1 MIYCFFF
8 FSSNCFPIAYSEM
21 TVILSELVSGGLG
34 FHHETQ
40 LPERI
45 LQSEDASC
53 VIMVILHFKIYLFVL
68 FTDKLVFHSTWKLHS
83 HDIYL

>member
-1 MIYCFFF
+1 
-8 FSSNCFPIAYSEM
+8 M
-21 TVILSELVSGGLG
+21 TGILSELVSGGLG

-53 VIMVILHFKIYLFVL
+53 VIMVIYILRFICFIYLLTSKFFIQHGNYIL
-68 FTDKLVFHSTWKLHS
+68 MTFICDLSMFCADMFLM
-83 HDIYL
+83 LL

>member
-1 MIYCFFF
+1 
-8 FSSNCFPIAYSEM
+8 M

-53 VIMVILHFKIYLFVL
+53 VIMVIYILRFIYLF
-68 FTDKLVFHSTWKLHS
+68 
-83 HDIYL
+83 YLLTSKFFIQHGNYIPMTFVCNLSMFCADMFLTLL

>member
-1 MIYCFFF
+1 
-8 FSSNCFPIAYSEM
+8 M
-21 TVILSELVSGGLG
+21 TGILSELVSGGLG

-53 VIMVILHFKIYLFVL
+53 VIMVIYLLTSKFFIQHGKYIPMTFICNL
-68 FTDKLVFHSTWKLHS
+68 SMFCADMFLML
-83 HDIYL
+83 L

>member
-1 MIYCFFF
+1 
-8 FSSNCFPIAYSEM
+8 M
-21 TVILSELVSGGLG
+21 TGILSELVSGGLG

-53 VIMVILHFKIYLFVL
+53 VIKVIYILRFIFVL
-68 FTDKLVFHSTWKLHS
+68 F
-83 HDIYL
+83 IYLLTSKFFIQHGNYIPMTFICNLSMFCADMFLMLL